1 MSRFP
6 HMEPPSTMERA
17 SPELAVVTPLPVREG
32 AALDLDGAYRRY
44 ARYVAAVA
52 LRLLGRDAEVDD
64 VVQEVFL
71 TALRKLD
78 GLRDPE
84 AIRGWLATVAVRVAG
99 RKLRRRKLWAFLG
112 RDAESDAA
120 YEGIAATGATPEDRA
135 LLARVYKVLDGL
147 PVAERIAWTLR
158 HVEGEQLEQVA
169 LLCGCSLATAK
180 RRIAAAHAVI
190 DRMVGDE

>member
-1 MSRFP
+1 
-6 HMEPPSTMERA
+6 MERA
-17 SPELAVVTPLPVREG
+17 APELAVVTPLPVREG

-112 RDAESDAA
+112 RDDDGDAGAA
-120 YEGIAATGATPEDRA
+120 YEGIAAPGATPEDRA

-147 PVAERIAWTLR
+147 PVADRIAWTLR
-158 HVEGEQLEQVA
+158 HVEGEQLDQVA

-190 DRMVGDE
+190 DRMVGDGDE